1 MRTILSGGKIVTP
14 TQVIENHTLI
24 LEGEIISAII
34 PDQEFIVE
42 KNDHTINTQGKW
54 VTPGLIDIHVHGAN
68 YADAMD
74 ADADSLNTLNQFF
87 ASRGVTGYLLTTG
100 TASNS
105 DISAVI
111 NSFQEYSP
119 AKSGAA
125 PLGIHLEGPYL
136 CEERKGAQPAI
147 HLRDPEPVIYKG
159 WFNSGK
165 ILLMTVAPEL
175 DGALDLIK
183 AGVKQGVEFAVGH
196 SVASYEVMQEAIER
210 GLRQATHTFNGM
222 NPLHHRRPGVLGA
235 VLSDDRLFAQ
245 VIADGVHVHP
255 AVVNALVKAKG
266 INRTILI
273 TDSIRAAGM
282 GNGEYDLLGQTV
294 SVKGNVARIAS
305 GSLAGSVLTMDQAVR
320 NAMAFCDIPFAHAIQ
335 MASLTPA
342 KSLNLQTERGA
353 LKPGLRADVT
363 VFSQDYSVETT
374 IVGGNIVYQKD

>member
-1 MRTILSGGKIVTP
+1 VRTILSGGKIVTP

-34 PDQEFIVE
+34 PDQKFIVE
-42 KNDHTINTQGKW
+42 KNDHSINTQGKW
-54 VTPGLIDIHVHGAN
+54 VTPGLIDIHVHGSN
-68 YADAMD
+68 LADAMD
-74 ADADSLNTLNQFF
+74 ADPKSINTLNQFF

-105 DISAVI
+105 DISAVVDC
-111 NSFQEYSP
+111 FQEYSP
-119 AKSGAA
+119 LEDGAV

-147 HLRDPEPVIYKG
+147 HLRDPEPAMYQS
-159 WFNSGK
+159 WFKSGK
-165 ILLMTVAPEL
+165 IRLMTVAPEL
-175 DGALDLIK
+175 EGAINLIK
-183 AGVKQGVEFAVGH
+183 YGVKQGVEFAVGH
-196 SVASYEVMQEAIER
+196 SVASYEVMQEAFDS

-222 NPLHHRRPGVLGA
+222 NPLHHRHPGVVGT
-235 VLSDDRLFAQ
+235 VLADDRVFAQ

-255 AVVNALVKAKG
+255 AVVKILVKAKG
-266 INRTILI
+266 SNRTILI
-273 TDSIRAAGM
+273 TDAIRAAGI
-282 GNGEYDLLGQTV
+282 GNGEYNLLGQTV
-294 SVKGNVARIAS
+294 TVMDGVARISS

-320 NAMAFCDIPFAHAIQ
+320 NAMAFCGIPFNEAIH

-342 KSLNLQTERGA
+342 TSLKMHTERGA

-363 VFSQDYSVETT
+363 IFDQNYSVETT